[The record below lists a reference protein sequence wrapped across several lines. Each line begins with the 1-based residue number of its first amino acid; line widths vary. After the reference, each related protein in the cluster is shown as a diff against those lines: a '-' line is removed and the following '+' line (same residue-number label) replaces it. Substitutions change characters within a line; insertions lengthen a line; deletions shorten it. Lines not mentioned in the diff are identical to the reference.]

1 METTNDYPMNLKRR
15 PGVCIPWEEAKER
28 FGEIKGDEEQIK
40 RIWEQ
45 NDAEA
50 YDYYMQMLLSF

>member
-1 METTNDYPMNLKRR
+1 MEKEYVMNLKRR

-28 FGEIKGDEEQIK
+28 FGEIQGDEEQIK
-40 RIWEQ
+40 RVWET

-50 YDYYMQMLLSF
+50 YDFYWQILLSF